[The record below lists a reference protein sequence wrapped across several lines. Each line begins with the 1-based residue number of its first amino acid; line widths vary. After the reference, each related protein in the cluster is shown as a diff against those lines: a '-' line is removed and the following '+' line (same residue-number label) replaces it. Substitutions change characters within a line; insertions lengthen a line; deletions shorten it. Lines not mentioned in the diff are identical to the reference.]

1 MLPCYRSRLQAQKCV
16 HPIGVGV
23 GVRRNAISNTT
34 PTRRALRVDLPL
46 SGGGNHATTA
56 GAGFAAAISLIS
68 LVTAML
74 SILPVPSIGSF
85 SM

>member
-1 MLPCYRSRLQAQKCV
+1 MTCRRHSGPRSGIRNPYFWQGLDSALIARK
-16 HPIGVGV
+16 PRGMTA
-23 GVRRNAISNTT
+23 VRY
-34 PTRRALRVDLPL
+34 
-46 SGGGNHATTA
+46 ATTA